1 MLALAAGST
10 TWTQG
15 APGLPTVMV
24 AGLTLNSAERRLHAA
39 THGLAAWLLNL
50 PYGADIEGYLK
61 ETAAPGCEVRPLRGR
76 RRATGPRRCGSVLAP
91 C

>member
-1 MLALAAGST
+1 MPITDIVGDTNGDLYVATDFGVLALAAGST

-24 AGLTLNSAERRLHAA
+24 AGLTLNSAERRLYAA

-50 PYGADIEGYLK
+50 P
-61 ETAAPGCEVRPLRGR
+61 
-76 RRATGPRRCGSVLAP
+76 
-91 C
+91 